1 MDIEKLCNTFA
12 DLVQHMQADGY
23 SESYILRLRREVN
36 WLVRNKDRE
45 GIHSYEDACRFRGST
60 TESPEMQEWYR
71 LAYGVLKR
79 FESGN
84 EYPDGRRKEP
94 LIKRGA
100 YPRLTPAFKELTD
113 CYRGTAARH
122 GLKEKTIRGNAS
134 NISCFLLAMQD
145 RGCQALDD
153 ITEEDV
159 MSFFTDGSGN
169 AVLSSSYRRGIA
181 AVLSSDLGAD
191 TEPASRI
198 LTYLP
203 KTRTR
208 RKNIPYLTSE
218 EADAIHRVLSDG
230 TGRLSLRDRAVGY
243 LLFFTGIRGCD
254 IIKMEFSDI
263 DWGGEEIRLTQQKT
277 GNILILPLTAAIGN
291 AIFDYITMERPP
303 SEDPHIFLSEL
314 KPHDPMVTETAR
326 HIADSIYRAAG
337 IRQEAG
343 SRRGARLFRYH
354 AASTFMG
361 NGIAR
366 PIISDTLGHTDPK
379 SLDYY
384 ISADIEHL
392 RECSLSI
399 GCFPVREEV
408 FRI

>member
-36 WLVRNKDRE
+36 WLARNKDRE
-45 GIHSYEDACRFRGST
+45 VIHSYEDACRFRGST
-60 TESPEMQEWYR
+60 TKSSEMQEWYR

-79 FESGN
+79 FESGSK
-84 EYPDGRRKEP
+84 YPDGRRMEP
-94 LIKRGA
+94 LIKWGA
-100 YPRLTPAFKELTD
+100 YPQLSPAFKKLAD
-113 CYRGTAARH
+113 HYRGTAARH
-122 GLKEKTIRGNAS
+122 GLKENTIKGNVS
-134 NISCFLLAMQD
+134 NISCFLLAMQG

-169 AVLSSSYRRGIA
+169 AILSSSYRRGIA
-181 AVLSSDLGAD
+181 AVLGSDLGD
-191 TEPASRI
+191 NTESARRI
-198 LTYLP
+198 LAYLP
-203 KTRTR
+203 RTRTR
-208 RKNIPYLTSE
+208 RKNIPYLTPE
-218 EADAIHRVLSDG
+218 EADAIHMALSDRS
-230 TGRLSLRDRAVGY
+230 GRLSLRDRAVGY

-254 IIKMEFSDI
+254 IIKMKFSEI
-263 DWGGEEIRLTQQKT
+263 DWDGEEIRLAQQKT
-277 GNILILPLTAAIGN
+277 GNILILPLTATIGN
-291 AIFDYITMERPP
+291 SIFDYITMERPP

-314 KPHDPMVTETAR
+314 KPHDPLVTETAH
-326 HIADSIYRAAG
+326 HISDSIYRAAG

-354 AASTFMG
+354 AASTFME

-399 GCFPVREEV
+399 EGFPVREEV